1 MDLKKTLSKELM
13 EQLNI
18 TTYHYAVSFDLL
30 KNRYVDGLLI
40 VDDQKIYIVCNQ
52 KCIRT
57 LNIFSFDDVNIQTT
71 SQGGYL
77 YLKKGKKEH
86 IVVEFTK
93 HCFDKISSV
102 ALGIKL
108 YLQEHFITQNQM
120 SEKHC
125 PICGTPYESGVK
137 YCAYCNKGKG
147 VFKMFLPYLA
157 KYKWL
162 IIIQCT
168 LLLINIFVDTFQPSI
183 YQKMVDN
190 YLKINFFDNGFIVLF
205 VMLIFVYLYKAVV
218 QVLRGLIHPKIS
230 MGIVHDLRIKVYD
243 KVQHLS
249 LTSASKKTT
258 GGLITRISDDIS
270 TISNFL
276 SDSLIWTIYFIV
288 EFIAVLIVM
297 LCQNLKLALLIVI
310 PIPIVEFLVIKLWA
324 LIHIKYQ
331 RRWKYLKN
339 TNDVLHDILSG
350 IKVVKTYGMEDKEV
364 QRFKKANLKLKKI
377 DIGAESF
384 WSTYYP
390 LINFIFGFTQIL
402 IYYFIG
408 IMIIDG
414 EQMQIGDMM
423 KWATYAAMLYHC
435 SNVLSGTLKAFS
447 QFSISANKVNDI
459 LIEETIEEKGNDLNQ
474 KIKGD
479 VSFKDV
485 RFGYISFTPVLKDI
499 SFEIKSGETIGIVG
513 YSGSGKTTLVNLLM
527 KLYEPNHG
535 QILIDGIDIAT
546 LDSFKY
552 RKILGVVLQ
561 ETLLFSG
568 TIYENIIYGNPNASL
583 QEVIEVCKMAN
594 AHDFIMKK
602 EFGYDTRLGKQGE
615 GLSGGEKQ
623 RIAIARALL
632 SHPSIFIFDEATS
645 SLDTITEKSIQ
656 DAINNI
662 SKDKTTFIIAHR
674 LSTLKNANRLI
685 VLKHGKMVEFG
696 THEELIA
703 QKGYYYSLVQA
714 QYMNYE
720 KHEDNL

>member
-205 VMLIFVYLYKAVV
+205 VMLVFVYLYKAVV

-546 LDSFKY
+546 LDSFQY